1 MLRPTSKGAGY
12 GGNPSRYYVRNG
24 AKPGGEND
32 EGKAMTDRKES
43 LEDRLKRLDAELAER
58 RGKDEAGTDADAR
71 AAESRKGYAVAM
83 KLSSEF
89 VAAVIVGALLGYLLD
104 HFAGTGPWGMI
115 ILLLL
120 GFCAGV
126 LNVMRAAGLVASP
139 HPVDRLAGRAP
150 GAGNG
155 QDETGKKDSA

>member
-1 MLRPTSKGAGY
+1 
-12 GGNPSRYYVRNG
+12 
-24 AKPGGEND
+24 
-32 EGKAMTDRKES
+32 MTDQKGS

-58 RGKDEAGTDADAR
+58 RKDDGTDQAAEAR
-71 AAESRKGYAVAM
+71 ASTSRQGYAVAM

-115 ILLLL
+115 VLLLL

-126 LNVMRAAGLVASP
+126 LNVMRAAGMVASP

-150 GAGNG
+150 GKAGSG
-155 QDETGKKDSA
+155 QDGSEKQDGP

>member
-1 MLRPTSKGAGY
+1 MA
-12 GGNPSRYYVRNG
+12 
-24 AKPGGEND
+24 D
-32 EGKAMTDRKES
+32 EQKKS

-58 RGKDEAGTDADAR
+58 RKDDGADRAAEAR
-71 AAESRKGYAVAM
+71 ASESRKGYAVAM

-120 GFCAGV
+120 GFSAGV
-126 LNVMRAAGLVASP
+126 LNVMRAAGMVASP
-139 HPVDRLAGRAP
+139 HPVDRLAGREP
-150 GAGNG
+150 GKVGG
-155 QDETGKKDSA
+155 GRDETKTTDDA